1 MSAVCNLFSFLC
13 MREAQKKKTV
23 HRIHPNRQAYDAVV
37 VLKGKENQKPKH
49 GSISF
54 DVILK
59 PAQME
64 NSRPVQLSPRE
75 PVKKRELS
83 QEQIADKL
91 KKAEI
96 RKSLLEQE
104 RLEQL
109 AKERQKALEVMSKAQ
124 CESEKFSQKTKEKLR
139 RSMEIR
145 KENRE
150 QQIRALQERLREHS
164 LKVQEVQ
171 NAGEEMVKEFEA
183 KSEEKLSKKM
193 ETYEENRQN
202 QLKGMLTKLK
212 EHAAHISE
220 VCAASENRS
229 QVSDE
234 LNEQLVQ
241 KMENALRNREEQLAA
256 LQERMAER
264 DNRIKEAQKKR
275 EVSESGDGPI
285 NAV

>member
-1 MSAVCNLFSFLC
+1 
-13 MREAQKKKTV
+13 MREAHKKKAV
-23 HRIHPNRQAYDAVV
+23 QHRIHPNRQAYDAVV
-37 VLKGKENQKPKH
+37 VLKGKENQKAKH
-49 GSISF
+49 GGISF

-59 PAQME
+59 PAQRE
-64 NSRPVQLSPRE
+64 NSSPIQLSPRE
-75 PVKKRELS
+75 VKKRELS
-83 QEQIADKL
+83 QEQINNKL
-91 KKAEI
+91 KRAEE
-96 RKSLLEQE
+96 RRSLIEQE

-109 AKERQKALEVMSKAQ
+109 AKERQKALEVMNKAQ
-124 CESEKFSQKTKEKLR
+124 CDSEKFSQKTKEKLR

-145 KENRE
+145 RENRE
-150 QQIRALQERLREHS
+150 QQIKALQERLREHS

-202 QLKGMLTKLK
+202 QLRGMLAKLK
-212 EHAAHISE
+212 EHAEHISE

-229 QVSDE
+229 QISDE

-241 KMENALRNREEQLAA
+241 KMENALRNREEQLFA

-264 DNRIKEAQKKR
+264 DNRIKEAQRKR
-275 EVSESGDGPI
+275 EISECGDGDI
-285 NAV
+285 KAL

>member
-1 MSAVCNLFSFLC
+1 MSA
-13 MREAQKKKTV
+13 
-23 HRIHPNRQAYDAVV
+23 
-37 VLKGKENQKPKH
+37 ENQKAKH
-49 GSISF
+49 GGISF

-59 PAQME
+59 PAQVE
-64 NSRPVQLSPRE
+64 NSKPVQLSPRE

-83 QEQIADKL
+83 QEEINNKL
-91 KKAEI
+91 KKAEQ
-96 RKSLLEQE
+96 RRSLLEQE
-104 RLEQL
+104 RMEQL
-109 AKERQKALEVMSKAQ
+109 AKERQKALEVMNKAQ
-124 CESEKFSQKTKEKLR
+124 CDSEQFSKKTKEKLR

-145 KENRE
+145 RENRE

-171 NAGEEMVKEFEA
+171 NAGEEMVREFEA

-202 QLKGMLTKLK
+202 QLKGMLAKLK
-212 EHAAHISE
+212 EHAEHISE

-229 QVSDE
+229 QTSDE

-275 EVSESGDGPI
+275 VISESGDGPVD
-285 NAV
+285 AL